1 MKLSDYARKLGIHY
15 RTAWEMFK
23 RNDIPNAYQLPSGT
37 IIVPDKLEESAI
49 PNQIVIYSR
58 VSSSENKDNLE
69 KQAERLENYASAKGY
84 KIYKTIKEIGSG
96 LNDKRQKLQQIL
108 EDDNWNILI
117 VEHKD
122 RLTRFGFNY
131 LDLLLKKQGK
141 TIEVINESKEEKEDL
156 MDDFVS
162 VITSFCARL
171 YGQRRN
177 KRKTEKLIQELKND
191 PD

>member
-1 MKLSDYARKLGIHY
+1 
-15 RTAWEMFK
+15 
-23 RNDIPNAYQLPSGT
+23 
-37 IIVPDKLEESAI
+37 
-49 PNQIVIYSR
+49 
-58 VSSSENKDNLE
+58 
-69 KQAERLENYASAKGY
+69 LENYASAKGY